1 MLARPCASRG
11 TTRRPKSTSGLRVPS
26 ASKGNFHTTTNAA
39 KDEETKAATWPT
51 AESVILQRISSTGI
65 HPSLSHLKTGKE
77 IVVVN
82 DSKTDSKAETD
93 GSSGSSESSSSGDG
107 SGGSVQSVSGII
119 NSVRESRAASQ
130 KKQRPREDVN
140 SEGRQKSAEGG
151 DSKTGEMGA
160 LSTRDAKKLSEQN
173 KETEEADEE
182 EEEHLPYFW
191 FNTHDLVDRLSTS
204 GYTREQATVIMTL
217 VKHKMHHSM
226 ERISDSML
234 TKSDLENDAYLF
246 RAALQELRTE
256 TQMIRKNDQSLLE
269 SQAAAISR
277 DIDSLAQK
285 INDEVANLRSDIEIE
300 LNNHKHDTN
309 HEMKSLD
316 MELHELASKYQ
327 VVMGEMKT
335 DIEAVKLE
343 SIRRGLVTA
352 VLTTV
357 FLSALIWTPD
367 LLQKLRDGSARKKK
381 AAGSKDGVDGH
392 KVPSDSA
399 ASLGATESI
408 LDAVLAQNG
417 RQGIIR
423 GESGI
428 PLEPTG
434 AAQPTK
440 LYPLAYPSSDGA
452 IMLPS
457 DGEEQSGYA
466 AGGGQRYRDHSHLNI
481 RYDPPS
487 ESEGYVQGGRAA
499 RGFSRS
505 ISGSDSQDDYD
516 DWFDSFF
523 YSPSRTGAQEQPSAQ
538 AGSAPLLDSDP
549 QVDAQLADSSEKSS
563 GSSSDDA
570 KDAEP
575 VTHIPLTFT
584 YSKDSDSKPSAE
596 STG

>member
-1 MLARPCASRG
+1 
-11 TTRRPKSTSGLRVPS
+11 
-26 ASKGNFHTTTNAA
+26 
-39 KDEETKAATWPT
+39 DEEAKATTWPT

-82 DSKTDSKAETD
+82 DSKAESKAETEASSTSSSSPGD
-93 GSSGSSESSSSGDG
+93 GSS
-107 SGGSVQSVSGII
+107 GSVQSVSGII

-130 KKQRPREDVN
+130 KKQRSREDVD
-140 SEGRQKSAEGG
+140 SETRQTSVESA
-151 DSKTGEMGA
+151 DSKTSEVDTTGR
-160 LSTRDAKKLSEQN
+160 RDAKRISE
-173 KETEEADEE
+173 EEDDEE
-182 EEEHLPYFW
+182 PLPYFW
-191 FNTHDLVDRLSTS
+191 FNTHDLVDRLSSS

-217 VKHKMHHSM
+217 VKHKVHHSM
-226 ERISDSML
+226 ERVGDSML

-352 VLTTV
+352 VLTTL
-357 FLSALIWTPD
+357 FLTALIWTPE
-367 LLQKLRDGSARKKK
+367 LLQRLREGGTGKKK
-381 AAGSKDGVDGH
+381 DADGQNDADSHRAPG
-392 KVPSDSA
+392 DSA
-399 ASLGATESI
+399 ASLGATGSI
-408 LDAVLAQNG
+408 IDAVLAQNG
-417 RQGIIR
+417 RRGVVR
-423 GESGI
+423 GESGMPI
-428 PLEPTG
+428 GPTG
-434 AAQPTK
+434 TSQAAK
-440 LYPLAYPSSDGA
+440 LYPLAYPTSDGA
-452 IMLPS
+452 IMLS
-457 DGEEQSGYA
+457 KDDVDDNGYA
-466 AGGGQRYRDHSHLNI
+466 GSSGQRYRDHSHLNI
-481 RYDPPS
+481 QYDPPS
-487 ESEGYVQGGRAA
+487 DQGDYAA
-499 RGFSRS
+499 GARPTRGFSRS

-523 YSPSRTGAQEQPSAQ
+523 YAPSRNSDKEQPSDH
-538 AGSAPLLDSDP
+538 AGSASLMDSDP
-549 QVDAQLADSSEKSS
+549 KVDATFLDKPEKGSS
-563 GSSSDDA
+563 GT
-570 KDAEP
+570 KVPEP
-575 VTHIPLTFT
+575 VAHIPLTFT
-584 YSKDSDSKPSAE
+584 YSNDSNSESSTDSAS
-596 STG
+596 